1 MPDLSSIR
9 SLTVTSKGQVTL
21 SSTARKQ
28 LGIEQGTGLIEVIVG
43 DCLVLLLEAT
53 VIERISNDAQDAA
66 KTVHEHLESIVAEAR
81 KQRAGDNNS
90 SHD

>member
-21 SSTARKQ
+21 SSTARKH

-43 DCLVLLLEAT
+43 DCLVLLLEST
-53 VIERISNDAQDAA
+53 VIERISSDAQDAA
-66 KTVHEHLESIVAEAR
+66 KTVSEHLETIVTEAR
-81 KQRAGDNNS
+81 KQRTSDDNS
-90 SHD
+90 SND